1 MREIWEIADEIDK
14 LWTKPYFGAEPYIKA
29 MKWVSRPSDPYGAD
43 DGEYLVIYF
52 LANANTWRGADA
64 RRIKKEL
71 KDIVGI
77 K

>member
-1 MREIWEIADEIDK
+1 MRNISDIADEIIE
-14 LWTKPYFGAEPYIKA
+14 LWQKPYFGAVPYLEA
-29 MKWVSRPSDPYGAD
+29 MRYVNKPSDPYFAE
-43 DGEYLVIYF
+43 DGETQVIYF

-64 RRIKKEL
+64 RRIKREL